1 MIKEP
6 WWAAISSRT
15 DLKNAKLSALNS
27 EGYALRNREIQT
39 HELSIE
45 AFAATYLVA
54 LYLSE
59 SQGDQKFP
67 ESLMPELEKRAGLKA
82 ADDTTAFNLFGLTH
96 DEMKLRAKRV
106 TLNLATLR
114 GLESLSPGFRN
125 FGEDTYDF
133 YFIQE
138 AQAKFLKNLTDD
150 EIAELAAIADS
161 QVVDWIPAHKEIL
174 IELFERRGTG
184 FED

>member
-1 MIKEP
+1 MMQDS
-6 WWAAISSRT
+6 WWEDIPSRT
-15 DLKNAKLSALNS
+15 ELKNAKLSALNS
-27 EGYALRNREIQT
+27 EGYALRNREIET
-39 HELSIE
+39 HELSTE

-54 LYLSE
+54 LYKSE
-59 SQGDQKFP
+59 SQGNQKFP
-67 ESLMPELEKRAGLKA
+67 ESLSFELEKRAGLKEGKIQ
-82 ADDTTAFNLFGLTH
+82 TAFNISSLTH
-96 DEMKLRAKRV
+96 EEMQLRAKRV
-106 TLNLATLR
+106 RLNLATLR
-114 GLESLSPGFRN
+114 GLESFAFSPRN
-125 FGEDTYDF
+125 IGEGDYDF

-138 AQAKFLKNLTDD
+138 AQGKFLESLSDD